1 MKIIVTGSSG
11 HLAAALLPLLCR
23 HPQVERVTG
32 VDLRPAAFQHSRFQ
46 AVRLDMRDPRLAQLL
61 RGHDALA
68 HLAFRVLRGRMNADA
83 MRALNV
89 TGSLQ
94 VFAAARAAGI
104 RRLVHL
110 SSAAVYGSGENLGE
124 DAPLD
129 PLPSFAYGS
138 HKTELERRLAAEFPE
153 CARLRCHVILGSDA
167 QPLLAWLL
175 AQPCYLRLPDPQ
187 PQLQCVHQQDVAQ
200 AIVETLTREAHGA
213 FNLAADDSF
222 SYRDA
227 ILTRHRHAIGIAP
240 AAARAL
246 VRLGWRL
253 TGGLG
258 EPAWVDGLARP
269 LTLNCERARRELH
282 WQPRHSS
289 RDTLRSMAAPPA

>member
-1 MKIIVTGSSG
+1 MRIAVTGSSSR
-11 HLAAALLPLLCR
+11 LAAALLPLLCR
-23 HPQVERVTG
+23 HPQVERITG
-32 VDLRPAAFQHSRFQ
+32 IDLRPATFRHSRFQ
-46 AVRLDMRDPRLAQLL
+46 AVRLDMRDPRLSELL

-68 HLAFRVLRGRMNADA
+68 HLAFRVLRGRMSIEE

-110 SSAAVYGSGENLGE
+110 SSAAVYGSGKNISE

-129 PLPSFAYGS
+129 PLPGFAYGR
-138 HKTELERRLAAEFPE
+138 HKAQLERQLAAQFPE
-153 CARLRCHVILGSDA
+153 CARLRCHVILGPDA

-175 AQPCYLRLPDPQ
+175 AQPFYLKLADPQ
-187 PQLQCVHQQDVAQ
+187 PQLQCVHQQDAAQ
-200 AIVETLTREAHGA
+200 AIVQCLTRGAGGA
-213 FNLAADDSF
+213 FNLAAADSF

-227 ILTRHRHAIGIAP
+227 ILTRHRRAAGMPP
-240 AAARAL
+240 ALARAL
-246 VRLGWRL
+246 VDLGWRL

-258 EPAWVDGLARP
+258 EPAWVDGLAHT
-269 LTLNCERARRELH
+269 LTLDCARARRELQ
-282 WQPRHSS
+282 WQPHYSS
-289 RDTLRSMAAPPA
+289 RDTLESMVPKL